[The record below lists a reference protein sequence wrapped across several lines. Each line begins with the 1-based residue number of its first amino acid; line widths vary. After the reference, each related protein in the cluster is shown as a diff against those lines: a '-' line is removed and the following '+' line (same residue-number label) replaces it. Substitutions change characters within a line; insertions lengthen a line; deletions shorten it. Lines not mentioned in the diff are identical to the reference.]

1 MELKSYP
8 VKFLGIDEETEAVR
22 DYVSEGYPASEPAD
36 DREEGQQAVQEGAQ
50 TWEDAGLES
59 PMSPVSVSASQT
71 NMEFEQGGCVPVTHP
86 TRHGK

>member
-36 DREEGQQAVQEGAQ
+36 DRGEGQQAVQEGAQ
-50 TWEDAGLES
+50 TWEEAGLEN
-59 PMSPVSVSASQT
+59 PMSQYQFQRHKQT
-71 NMEFEQGGCVPVTHP
+71 WSLSKVGVFL
-86 TRHGK
+86 